1 MIWNYGKKKRRLQM
15 VNQGLRATSKS
26 SLKLQCL
33 FCAKGDLKEAKE
45 LYDFFASD
53 MPDLPDQDPVPLTW
67 QQNTANTINGIVA
80 WMKENGPTIQQA
92 YQYVQQ
98 VIANRGVIPAP
109 EPPAPTVDLPPINQS
124 VSQ

>member
-1 MIWNYGKKKRRLQM
+1 M
-15 VNQGLRATSKS
+15 VNQGLRVTSKS

-33 FCAKGDLKEAKE
+33 LCAKGDLKEAKE

-67 QQNTANTINGIVA
+67 QQNTAQTINGIMD
-80 WMKENGPTIQQA
+80 WLKNNGPTIQQA

-98 VIANRGVIPAP
+98 IIANKGVLPIAP
-109 EPPAPTVDLPPINQS
+109 EAPAPTVELPPINQS

>member
-1 MIWNYGKKKRRLQM
+1 
-15 VNQGLRATSKS
+15 
-26 SLKLQCL
+26 
-33 FCAKGDLKEAKE
+33 
-45 LYDFFASD
+45 
-53 MPDLPDQDPVPLTW
+53 
-67 QQNTANTINGIVA
+67 
-80 WMKENGPTIQQA
+80 MKENGPTIQQA

>member
-1 MIWNYGKKKRRLQM
+1 MIWNKKKKRRLEMAQ
-15 VNQGLRATSKS
+15 QGLRATSKS

-45 LYDFFASD
+45 LYEFFAAD

-67 QQNTANTINGIVA
+67 QQNTANTITGIVA
-80 WMKENGPTIQQA
+80 WIKENGPTIQQA

-98 VIANRGVIPAP
+98 IIANKGVLPVAPDAPAA
-109 EPPAPTVDLPPINQS
+109 EPLPPIN
-124 VSQ
+124 

>member
-1 MIWNYGKKKRRLQM
+1 
-15 VNQGLRATSKS
+15 
-26 SLKLQCL
+26 
-33 FCAKGDLKEAKE
+33 LKEAKE

-53 MPDLPDQDPVPLTW
+53 MPDLPDQDPIPLTW